1 MFCQWKTHFF
11 PLWTDFFYTLGYASL
26 IPKVQILDLLNKIL
40 VTVLGDEL
48 DYRKMTEVPITY
60 SWHLFLPPNLD
71 ARRTRHLWNP
81 IFLMS
86 WLNTFFFSRQ
96 WSILHVLDFPC
107 YIQLWHQNV
116 CHILYSSKKE
126 PLYCSIC
133 SYNDHL
139 GWNCIE
145 ESHAWYNIVEINE
158 LVILIATLALAIHAQ
173 LKNLSTGLKIETVK
187 EHSN

>member
-86 WLNTFFFSRQ
+86 WLNTFFFLDNEAFYMC
-96 WSILHVLDFPC
+96 WIFHV
-107 YIQLWHQNV
+107 I
-116 CHILYSSKKE
+116 SSFGIRM
-126 PLYCSIC
+126 SAI
-133 SYNDHL
+133 
-139 GWNCIE
+139 
-145 ESHAWYNIVEINE
+145 SH
-158 LVILIATLALAIHAQ
+158 
-173 LKNLSTGLKIETVK
+173 TVAK
-187 EHSN
+187 RTFVL